1 MKVSLLNNNYFRIN
15 TNAQNFFQSPRR
27 FLIFN
32 NGNNLNNLNNYHSNS
47 DSMFGDEDED
57 NLNEHFY
64 PFQLGSNMEEVCD
77 NLGYI
82 INVEK

>member
-1 MKVSLLNNNYFRIN
+1 MNNNINYFRIN

-32 NGNNLNNLNNYHSNS
+32 NGNNLNNYHSNS

-57 NLNEHFY
+57 NLNERFY

-82 INVEK
+82 INLEK

>member
-1 MKVSLLNNNYFRIN
+1 MNNNNNLFRIN
-15 TNAQNFFQSPRR
+15 QNAQFQSPRR

-32 NGNNLNNLNNYHSNS
+32 NGNNLNNYHSNS

-82 INVEK
+82 INLEK